1 MELKHELID
10 KTMSILY
17 IIKIYFQ
24 NHLFINRFIRIT
36 RATEANSCFVLWNM
50 SGVKI
55 FEICFGS
62 TLLTKTFFQGK
73 YLTMNGNSIVKMKE
87 CKSGELFGNG
97 FR

>member
-1 MELKHELID
+1 MELKQELID
-10 KTMSILY
+10 NTVFILY
-17 IIKIYFQ
+17 IIKTCFQ
-24 NHLFINRFIRIT
+24 NHLLINRFLCIT
-36 RATEANSCFVLWNM
+36 GATEANSCFVLWNM

-87 CKSGELFGNG
+87 CKSGEVFGNG